1 MKYMSIIFFLFNYT
15 VTSAEQKI
23 EKWLT
28 LGSTENTIFYY
39 DVNSIENE
47 IPDIFKIEILFNS
60 TTNKKIKSIRS
71 FRTINCKN
79 NTERAI
85 ITWYYQKKWVLAN
98 LCVQSILEL
107 IIRLLLIQQL
117 ICLEK
122 NYVNIEF
129 VLLKKK
135 TLFYI
140 ITE

>member
-1 MKYMSIIFFLFNYT
+1 MKFLSIIFFLLTYT
-15 VTSAEQKI
+15 NINADEKT

-85 ITWYYQKKWVLAN
+85 ITWYYQKKMGIGKPLRTEHFGAYN
-98 LCVQSILEL
+98 KITPDSAADLLRKKLC
-107 IIRLLLIQQL
+107 
-117 ICLEK
+117 K
-122 NYVNIEF
+122 N
-129 VLLKKK
+129 
-135 TLFYI
+135 
-140 ITE
+140 

>member
-1 MKYMSIIFFLFNYT
+1 MSIIFFLFNYT
-15 VTSAEQKI
+15 DTSADQKI

-79 NTERAI
+79 NTERAVT
-85 ITWYYQKKWVLAN
+85 TWYYQKKNGYWQTFA
-98 LCVQSILEL
+98 
-107 IIRLLLIQQL
+107 
-117 ICLEK
+117 
-122 NYVNIEF
+122 Y
-129 VLLKKK
+129 
-135 TLFYI
+135 
-140 ITE
+140 

>member
-1 MKYMSIIFFLFNYT
+1 MKFLSIIFFLLTYT
-15 VTSAEQKI
+15 NINADEKT

-85 ITWYYQKKWVLAN
+85 ITWYYQKKMGIGKPVRTEHFGAYNKITPDSAADLLRKK
-98 LCVQSILEL
+98 LC
-107 IIRLLLIQQL
+107 
-117 ICLEK
+117 K
-122 NYVNIEF
+122 Y
-129 VLLKKK
+129 
-135 TLFYI
+135 
-140 ITE
+140 

>member
-85 ITWYYQKKWVLAN
+85 ITWYYQKNGYWQTFAN
-98 LCVQSILEL
+98 RAFWSL
-107 IIRLLLIQQL
+107 
-117 ICLEK
+117 
-122 NYVNIEF
+122 
-129 VLLKKK
+129 
-135 TLFYI
+135 
-140 ITE
+140 

>member
-1 MKYMSIIFFLFNYT
+1 MRYMSIIFFLFNYT
-15 VTSAEQKI
+15 VTSAEEKI
-23 EKWLT
+23 ENWLT

-85 ITWYYQKKWVLAN
+85 ITWYY
-98 LCVQSILEL
+98 
-107 IIRLLLIQQL
+107 
-117 ICLEK
+117 
-122 NYVNIEF
+122 
-129 VLLKKK
+129 KKK
-135 TLFYI
+135 MGIGKPLRTEHFGAHNK
-140 ITE
+140 ITPDSAADLLRKKLCKN

>member
-1 MKYMSIIFFLFNYT
+1 MKHMSIIFFIFSCT
-15 VTSAEQKI
+15 FTSAEQKT

-47 IPDIFKIEILFNS
+47 GPDIFKIEILFNS

-85 ITWYYQKKWVLAN
+85 ITWYYQKKMGTGKPLHTEHFGAYN
-98 LCVQSILEL
+98 
-107 IIRLLLIQQL
+107 
-117 ICLEK
+117 K
-122 NYVNIEF
+122 
-129 VLLKKK
+129 
-135 TLFYI
+135 I
-140 ITE
+140 ITDSAADLLRKKLCKY

>member
-1 MKYMSIIFFLFNYT
+1 MSIIFFLFNYT
-15 VTSAEQKI
+15 VTSAEEKI

-47 IPDIFKIEILFNS
+47 VPDIFKIEILFNS
-60 TTNKKIKSIRS
+60 TSNKKIKSIRS

-98 LCVQSILEL
+98 LCVQNISVL
-107 IIRLLLIQQL
+107 IIKLFLTQQL

-122 NYVNIEF
+122 NYVKIKF
-129 VLLKKK
+129 ILLKKK
-135 TLFYI
+135 TLLHI